1 MFENY
6 IQIYYIYK
14 NMKKIIIKE
23 NDVNQRLDNF
33 LRKVFKNIP
42 KPLIFKLIRTKKI
55 KVNNKKIGLNY
66 RLNLGDEIFIYSN
79 LIQEQKLDKNH
90 NFLLAKN
97 FLEIIYE
104 DQNILVLN
112 KQNNLSVHDDELNQY
127 DNLIN
132 RIQKYLYNKKEYNPE
147 LENHFAPTLA
157 HRIDRNTTGLVIAA
171 KNNLTLQELNYIFKN
186 RQIKKTY
193 WGLVYGIVNKTHQ
206 TVKNYIKKHDKFVS
220 VFSQPV
226 ADAKEAITEYKLL
239 EIIKNKYSLLEIN
252 LLTGRTHQ
260 IRATF
265 NDLNYPLVGEQKY
278 INKKIDK
285 DARFKNQC
293 LVAYKIRFEIS
304 NPESYLYYLNKKEI
318 ALKRVDFL
326 EKLK

>member
-6 IQIYYIYK
+6 IQIFYIYK

-33 LRKVFKNIP
+33 LAKVFENVP
-42 KPLIFKLIRTKKI
+42 KTLIFKLIRTKKI
-55 KVNNKKIGLNY
+55 KVNHKKIDWSY
-66 RLNLGDEIFIYSN
+66 RLNLNDEISIYST
-79 LIQEQKLDKNH
+79 LIEDQKLDKNH
-90 NFLLAKN
+90 NFLQAKN
-97 FLEIIYE
+97 SLEVIYE
-104 DQNILVLN
+104 DQNILVVN
-112 KQNNLSVHDDELNQY
+112 KQNNLSVHNDNLNQY

-132 RIQKYLYNKKEYNPE
+132 RIQKYLYKKKEYCPE

-171 KNNLTLQELNYIFKN
+171 KNHLALQELNYIFKN

-193 WGLVYGIVNKTHQ
+193 LGLVYGIVNKNQQ
-206 TVKNYIKKHDKFVS
+206 TIKNYIKKHDKFVS
-220 VFSQPV
+220 VFNEPTT
-226 ADAKEAITEYKLL
+226 DAKEAITEYQLL
-239 EIIKNKYSLLEIN
+239 KIIKNKYSLLEIN

-265 NDLNYPLVGEQKY
+265 NNLNYPLVGEQKY

-285 DARFKNQC
+285 DTRFKNQC
-293 LVAYKIRFEIS
+293 LVAYKIKFEIS
-304 NPESYLYYLNKKEI
+304 NPNNYLYYLNKKTI
-318 ALKRVDFL
+318 CLKRIDFL